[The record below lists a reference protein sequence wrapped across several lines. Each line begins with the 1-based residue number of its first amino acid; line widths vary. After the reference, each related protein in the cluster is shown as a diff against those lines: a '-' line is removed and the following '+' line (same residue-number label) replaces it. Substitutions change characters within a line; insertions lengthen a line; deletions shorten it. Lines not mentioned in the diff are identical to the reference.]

1 MPGLERFHMLQ
12 SKEAHVPQLLK
23 PMHSGN
29 GNPFQ
34 YSCLENPVDG
44 GAWWAAVH
52 GTTKSRSRLKWLSM
66 HACIGEGN
74 ATHSSLLAWRIPGMG
89 EPGGLL
95 PMGSHRVG
103 HDWSG
108 LAAACAL
115 GPKSLSNGSSWAYSL
130 RFTTGKATAVRSP
143 CTTRDT
149 SLQLLQLE
157 KAWVQQQRPST
168 TTQKLIKKQ

>member
-1 MPGLERFHMLQ
+1 MATHSSILAWRILWMEEPGGL
-12 SKEAHVPQLLK
+12 
-23 PMHSGN
+23 
-29 GNPFQ
+29 
-34 YSCLENPVDG
+34 
-44 GAWWAAVH
+44 
-52 GTTKSRSRLKWLSM
+52 LSM
-66 HACIGEGN
+66 GPQRVGHDWSDSACMHALEKEM
-74 ATHSSLLAWRIPGMG
+74 ATRSSLLAWRIPGTG

-103 HDWSG
+103 HDWSD